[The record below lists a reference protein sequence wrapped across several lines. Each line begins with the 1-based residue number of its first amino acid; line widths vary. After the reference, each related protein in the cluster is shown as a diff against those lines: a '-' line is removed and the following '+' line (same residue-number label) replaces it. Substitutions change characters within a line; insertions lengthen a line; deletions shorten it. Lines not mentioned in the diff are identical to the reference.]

1 MQFEIIKRTP
11 IFSAFSNIGK
21 RVCLPQGI
29 FYWADRAK
37 TEAEL
42 IGTIGEAYAY
52 ENDFI
57 PKSSSNWVPCYLEG
71 VKDYLKNL
79 TIDDLVPYASI
90 PGIKQ
95 LRQIWRDWIIEKSRF
110 NENDEQ
116 EQLNKLRNYM
126 TTPIITSGVTNGIFL
141 SCSMFLNP
149 GEMII
154 APNKRWGNYDNIIE
168 KYLGAKIKS
177 FEFFENQKFNLTSFG
192 KAIDEVAKTQD
203 KIVLIFNFPNNPTGY
218 MPSEVEIKEIIDL
231 LVEKQHNL
239 NTPIITIVDDAYEPY
254 IFMEDPRPT
263 SIFYRLQ
270 QLKEDIIPVKL
281 DGVTKELLIY
291 GARIGFLT
299 IGLKPNWI
307 NTQQELIQLNQEID
321 NIISGFNRATISNS
335 NHFYQSLVVKLF
347 KEQGRDKILEMR
359 NRVYD
364 VLKKR
369 YVVINQ
375 ELAKIDNPN
384 ITIDPNSGG
393 FFVFINLN
401 PNKIKANE
409 FADFLLKNHKLGVI
423 PIEKPQERV
432 NGIRIAYC
440 SIDLKNIPEFIKRI
454 DQALK
459 EI

>member
-1 MQFEIIKRTP
+1 MQFEIIKRTA

-21 RVCLPQGI
+21 RVFLPQGI

-52 ENDFI
+52 EKDFI

-79 TIDDLVPYASI
+79 TIDDLVSYASI

-95 LRQIWRDWIIEKSRF
+95 LRQIWKDWIIGKSLYYEKS
-110 NENDEQ
+110 EQ
-116 EQLNKLRNYM
+116 EQLNKLKSYI

-141 SCSMFLNP
+141 SCSLFLNSN
-149 GEMII
+149 EMII

-168 KYLGAKIKS
+168 KYIGAKIKS
-177 FEFFENQKFNLTSFG
+177 FEFFEDQKFNLTSFG

-218 MPSEVEIKEIIDL
+218 MPSEGETRDIIDL

-239 NTPIITIVDDAYEPY
+239 NIPFIAIVDDAYEPY
-254 IFMEDPRPT
+254 VFMENPKPT
-263 SIFYRLQ
+263 SIFYNLQ
-270 QLKEDIIPVKL
+270 QLEEDIIPIKL

-299 IGLKPNWI
+299 IGLKPSWTS
-307 NTQQELIQLNQEID
+307 TQQELIQLNQEID

-335 NHFYQSLVVKLF
+335 NHFYQSLIVKLF
-347 KEQGRDKILEMR
+347 NEQGRDKILEMR
-359 NRVYD
+359 TRVYNILRD
-364 VLKKR
+364 R
-369 YVVINQ
+369 YKVINQ

-384 ITIDPNSGG
+384 ISIDPNSGG

-409 FADFLLKNHKLGVI
+409 FADFLLKSYKVGVI
-423 PIEKPQERV
+423 PIEKPQEHV

-440 SIDLKNIPEFIKRI
+440 SIDLKNIPEFIKRF
-454 DQALK
+454 DHALK
-459 EI
+459 EF